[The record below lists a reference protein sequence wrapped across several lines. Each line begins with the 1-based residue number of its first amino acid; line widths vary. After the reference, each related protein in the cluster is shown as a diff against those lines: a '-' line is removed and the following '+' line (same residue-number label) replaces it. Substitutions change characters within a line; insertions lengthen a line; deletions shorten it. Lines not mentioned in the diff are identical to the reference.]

1 MAGLLGAIQIK
12 GELYQVEDVADITET
27 GIYNLRASV
36 GVYAGLM
43 FVIKFQNTITQI
55 VLGMD
60 FQNGYIR
67 KMRCTEVWT
76 TNFLGWSDF

>member
-36 GVYAGLM
+36 GVY
-43 FVIKFQNTITQI
+43 VC
-55 VLGMD
+55 
-60 FQNGYIR
+60 Y
-67 KMRCTEVWT
+67 
-76 TNFLGWSDF
+76 